1 MPFVAGQAKPGGHT
15 LTAEDR
21 ARGQVKN
28 LAVMDKKREMKLEDL
43 KSKTSNL
50 LGRLTDWL
58 EATDEHGNP
67 RFEQMLADSKI
78 KDIAVVFGILT
89 EKFLLT
95 QGQPTTIM
103 AHQEQRTAD
112 ELFNA
117 VMQEA
122 KRRGLVKRPIE
133 VVNVQAVP
141 QS

>member
-15 LTAEDR
+15 LTDADR

-133 VVNVQAVP
+133 VVNTQPVP
-141 QS
+141 QQ

>member
-1 MPFVAGQAKPGGHT
+1 MALLDMQ
-15 LTAEDR
+15 R
-21 ARGQVKN
+21 AN
-28 LAVMDKKREMKLEDL
+28 EAREQLKSEDL
-43 KSKTSNL
+43 KHRTASL
-50 LGRLTDWL
+50 LKILTDYL
-58 EATDEHGNP
+58 LKDEAGKTKFERMLDET
-67 RFEQMLADSKI
+67 KV
-78 KDIAVVFGILT
+78 KDISVVFGILT
-89 EKFLLT
+89 EKLLRT

-133 VVNVQAVP
+133 VVGVSSTP